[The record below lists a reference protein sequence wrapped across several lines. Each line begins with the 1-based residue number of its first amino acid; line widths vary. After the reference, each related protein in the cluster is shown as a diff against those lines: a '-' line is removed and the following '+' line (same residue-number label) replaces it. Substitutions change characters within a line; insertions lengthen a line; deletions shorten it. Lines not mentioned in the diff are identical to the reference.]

1 MTLKQL
7 QVFLAIAREQ
17 NFSSA
22 ARRINLSQPT
32 LSEHVSELERE
43 LGTRLFARRRGSRT
57 SPTEAGRVF
66 EAYAA
71 RVVST
76 VADARRAIEEIDGL
90 KRGSLIVGASTTP
103 GIYLL
108 PAVVGAFRARYP
120 GIDLRLQIGNSR
132 LIEERVRANEVDLG
146 VVGGHELVPGERC
159 LAAGLVD
166 ELMLVVPPRHPWL
179 GRRRLAPT
187 RLEEQ
192 PMLIREE
199 GSATRR
205 VMERALQQAG
215 IAVRTGMELGHT
227 EAIKQGVIAGL
238 GVAFVSTYAIRGELA
253 TRRLHTV
260 RLSGLRIQRHFHVI
274 HNDTRQLSATAR
286 AFARLLDEEGRRLR
300 V

>member
-32 LSEHVSELERE
+32 LSEHVAELERE
-43 LGTRLFARRRGSRT
+43 LGTRLFARRRGGRT

-71 RVVST
+71 RVIST
-76 VADARRAIEEIDGL
+76 VADGRRAIEEIDGL
-90 KRGSLIVGASTTP
+90 KRGSLIIGASTTP

-108 PAVVGAFRARYP
+108 PAVVGLFRARHP
-120 GIDLRLQIGNSR
+120 GVELRLEIGNSR
-132 LIEERVRANEVDLG
+132 LIEQRVRASEVDLG
-146 VVGGHELVPGERC
+146 IVGGHELGPGERC

-166 ELMLVVPPRHPWL
+166 ELMLIVPSRHPWA
-179 GRRRLAPT
+179 GRRQLAPA

-192 PMLIREE
+192 PMLLREE

-215 IAVRTGMELGHT
+215 IAPRTGMELGHT

-253 TRRLHTV
+253 ARRLHAL

-274 HNDTRQLSATAR
+274 HNDSRELSATAR

>member
-7 QVFLAIAREQ
+7 QVFLAIARERH
-17 NFSSA
+17 FTRA
-22 ARRINLSQPT
+22 AHRINLSQPT
-32 LSEHVSELERE
+32 LSEQLAELERE
-43 LGTRLFARRRGSRT
+43 LGTRLFVRGRGGQT
-57 SPTEAGRVF
+57 LPTEAGRVF
-66 EAYAA
+66 EGYAA
-71 RVVST
+71 RVVAT
-76 VADARRAIEEIDGL
+76 VADARQAIEEIDGL
-90 KRGSLIVGASTTP
+90 KRGSLVIGASTTP
-103 GIYLL
+103 GVYLL
-108 PAVVGAFRARYP
+108 PAVVGLFRARHP
-120 GIDLRLQIGNSR
+120 GIDLRLEIGNSR

-146 VVGGHELVPGERC
+146 IVGGHELVPGERC

-179 GRRRLAPT
+179 GRRHLAPG
-187 RLEEQ
+187 RLKEH

-199 GSATRR
+199 GSASRR

-215 IAVRTGMELGHT
+215 IAANTGMELGHT

-253 TRRLHTV
+253 TRRLHAL
-260 RLSGLRIQRHFHVI
+260 RLSGCRIQRHFHVI
-274 HNDTRQLSATAR
+274 HNDSRELSGTAR

>member
-1 MTLKQL
+1 
-7 QVFLAIAREQ
+7 
-17 NFSSA
+17 
-22 ARRINLSQPT
+22 
-32 LSEHVSELERE
+32 
-43 LGTRLFARRRGSRT
+43 
-57 SPTEAGRVF
+57 
-66 EAYAA
+66 
-71 RVVST
+71 
-76 VADARRAIEEIDGL
+76 
-90 KRGSLIVGASTTP
+90 LIVGASTTP

-108 PAVVGAFRARYP
+108 PAVVGAFRAHYP

-132 LIEERVRANEVDLG
+132 LIEERVRANDVDLG

-166 ELMLVVPPRHPWL
+166 ELMLVVPPRHPWV
-179 GRRRLAPT
+179 GRRQLAPA

-192 PMLIREE
+192 PMLLREE

-253 TRRLHTV
+253 TRRLHAL

-274 HNDTRQLSATAR
+274 HNDTRELSATAR

-300 V
+300 VQVRSPHQTSR